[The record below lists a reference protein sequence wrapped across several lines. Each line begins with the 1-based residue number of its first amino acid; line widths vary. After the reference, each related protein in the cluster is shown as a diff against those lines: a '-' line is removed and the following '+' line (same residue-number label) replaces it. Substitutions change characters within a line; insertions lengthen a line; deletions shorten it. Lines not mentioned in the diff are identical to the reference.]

1 MAFQAGSQI
10 DPRLAA
16 LDYSGFANAAAIQ
29 AQGMQSLGEGVSK
42 GITGYKK
49 KKKQERIDQAK
60 VNAATSFGDSFI
72 KLIGEKTTDENGN
85 EIINPQADAVADMLA
100 ANFGED
106 IPLSQRAAMA
116 DKFSSNVTS
125 MFLLNERQQ
134 APSIQMLPNGVGV
147 VNVQGDSTVIDPSRM
162 NPYGGYG
169 ATMGFVGGSPYPK
182 NEIPSGLSR
191 EQELEMLE
199 LERQASQ

>member
-16 LDYSGFANAAAIQ
+16 LDFSGFTNAAAIQ
-29 AQGMQSLGEGVSK
+29 AQGMENLGEGVSK

-49 KKKQERIDQAK
+49 KKKQERIDQSK
-60 VNAATSFGDSFI
+60 VNAATSLGDSFI
-72 KLIGEKTTDENGN
+72 KLIGEKDEEGN
-85 EIINPQADAVADMLA
+85 INPKADAIADMMA

-116 DKFSSNVTS
+116 DKFASNITT
-125 MFLLNERQQ
+125 MLLLNERQQ

>member
-16 LDYSGFANAAAIQ
+16 LDFSGFTNAAAIQ
-29 AQGMQSLGEGVSK
+29 AQGMENLGEGVSK

-49 KKKQERIDQAK
+49 KKKQERIDQSK
-60 VNAATSFGDSFI
+60 VNAATSLGDSFI
-72 KLIGEKTTDENGN
+72 KLIGEKDEEGN
-85 EIINPQADAVADMLA
+85 INPKADAIADMMA

-116 DKFSSNVTS
+116 DKFASNITT
-125 MFLLNERQQ
+125 MLLLNERQQ

-182 NEIPSGLSR
+182 NEIPSGLSP